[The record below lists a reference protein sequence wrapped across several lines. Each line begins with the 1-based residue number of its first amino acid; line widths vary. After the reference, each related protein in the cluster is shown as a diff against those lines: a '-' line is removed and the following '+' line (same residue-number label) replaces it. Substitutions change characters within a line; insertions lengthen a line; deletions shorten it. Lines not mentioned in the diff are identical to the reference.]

1 MKTCIIF
8 FMGEQK
14 KTQFLPKSSLSDFEN
29 VIFLLYMFCHRRLE
43 VVSLVLAR
51 RRRKIF
57 ERTLDFLHSP
67 PQAKIIFFWGGRGI
81 TNQYI
86 HNLYSAEGENRVK
99 IVSYIHIFY
108 TIRRRWKQY
117 GFFSGSKWFHIY
129 TFFPKPAADGKIR
142 VFLGTK

>member
-1 MKTCIIF
+1 
-8 FMGEQK
+8 MGEQK

-67 PQAKIIFFWGGRGI
+67 PQAKIIFFLGG
-81 TNQYI
+81 
-86 HNLYSAEGENRVK
+86 EGGLQIN
-99 IVSYIHIFY
+99 IY
-108 TIRRRWKQY
+108 TIFTQPKAKT
-117 GFFSGSKWFHIY
+117 GSK
-129 TFFPKPAADGKIR
+129 
-142 VFLGTK
+142 